1 MKEERDLSCEVWACA
16 VIPWAATRE
25 GGRTFSAVVGTH
37 FGDSAIWAE
46 VTFLTLNDGRA
57 YAGISPHSYE
67 GTVEVH
73 DEPRPSWTYEAD
85 FMDLSAG
92 PPESRVYVRTVLPD
106 WSDLYVPDSDGAPVA
121 NEVRFDDLYD
131 CILHAVNEGMRMATI
146 GTENIA
152 GPICHADLVGDGLI
166 RLNPKIS
173 NEPFYVRLPSAAALG
188 SLSAGQDGQEVSEGM
203 KFEMVQGE
211 ANGTLAKR
219 RLFSWMGR
227 STLRAARGEW
237 AEAIVA
243 DEAALE
249 GYFHHIATG
258 ILVDHGWKESDFIR
272 HEIDKAHM
280 KNKVNVIIH
289 HLKGNGQQLRDLHD
303 FVWSARN
310 AVVHRGDRATRTM
323 CYNVHNKAADAMT
336 WVQERLRDRRI
347 ARQHP
352 LASWLALYDDAPLP
366 EDIRRVLHSFAN
378 RPTDADLSKVNDVW
392 DREVRGRTTSPI
404 ACWSSGAD
412 LRFETLYAGVSV

>member
-25 GGRTFSAVVGTH
+25 GDRIFSAVVGTH
-37 FGDSAIWAE
+37 FGDSVIQAE

-57 YAGISPHSYE
+57 YTGINPHSYE
-67 GTVEVH
+67 GTVVTHE
-73 DEPRPSWTYEAD
+73 EPRPSWTHEAD

-92 PPESRVYVRTVLPD
+92 PPESRVYIKTVLPD
-106 WSDLYVPDSDGAPVA
+106 WSDLYVPDSLGDPVA

-131 CILHAVNEGMRMATI
+131 CILHAVNEGMRTATVA
-146 GTENIA
+146 TEHVA
-152 GPICHADLVGDGLI
+152 GPMCHADLVGDGLI
-166 RLNPKIS
+166 RLNPRIS
-173 NEPFYVRLPSAAALG
+173 NEPFYVRLPSAPTLG
-188 SLSAGQDGQEVSEGM
+188 SVSAEQDGQEISEDM
-203 KFEMVQGE
+203 EFDMTQGA
-211 ANGTLAKR
+211 ANGALAKR

-258 ILVDHGWKESDFIR
+258 ILVDHGWKESDFTR
-272 HEIDKAHM
+272 HGIDQAPVRS
-280 KNKVNVIIH
+280 KVNVIIH

-323 CYNVHNKAADAMT
+323 CYDVHNKAADAMS
-336 WVQERLRDRRI
+336 WVQERLRDRGV
-347 ARQHP
+347 ARRHP
-352 LASWLALYDDAPLP
+352 LASWLALYDGAPLH
-366 EDIRRVLHSFAN
+366 EDVRQLLHSFAN
-378 RPTDADLSKVNDVW
+378 RPADADLSKANDLW
-392 DREVRGRTTSPI
+392 DREVQDRTTSSI
-404 ACWSSGAD
+404 ACWKPGAD
-412 LRFETLYAGVSV
+412 LRFETLYAGVSG

>member
-1 MKEERDLSCEVWACA
+1 
-16 VIPWAATRE
+16 
-25 GGRTFSAVVGTH
+25 
-37 FGDSAIWAE
+37 
-46 VTFLTLNDGRA
+46 
-57 YAGISPHSYE
+57 
-67 GTVEVH
+67 
-73 DEPRPSWTYEAD
+73 
-85 FMDLSAG
+85 MDLSAG
-92 PPESRVYVRTVLPD
+92 PPESRAYVRTVLPD
-106 WSDLYVPDSDGAPVA
+106 WSDLYIPDAIGAPVR

-131 CILHAVNEGMRMATI
+131 CILHAVSEGMRIAAI
-146 GTENIA
+146 GTEHIA

-188 SLSAGQDGQEVSEGM
+188 SLSAEQDGQEVSEGM
-203 KFEMVQGE
+203 KIEMTQGE

-258 ILVDHGWKESDFIR
+258 ILVDHGWQESDFIR
-272 HEIDKAHM
+272 HEISKAHM
-280 KNKVNVIIH
+280 KSKLNVIIH

-310 AVVHRGDRATRTM
+310 SVVHRGDRATRTM
-323 CYNVHNKAADAMT
+323 CYNVHNKAVDAMT

-352 LASWLALYDDAPLP
+352 LASWLALYNDAPLP
-366 EDIRRVLHSFAN
+366 EDIRRVLHTFAN
-378 RPTDADLSKVNDVW
+378 RPGDADLSKANDVW
-392 DREVRGRTTSPI
+392 NREVSDRTTSPI

-412 LRFETLYAGVSV
+412 LHFETLYAGVSV